1 MICKIA
7 DFVVEFVNVS
17 PALARRFE
25 PYVCAETPMVSFSIT
40 PEDIEHVRTLT
51 KNNMDPFL
59 AESTTFLDKF
69 VRWLPQN
76 NAIYFHASLIE
87 VENQGVAFTALS
99 GTGKSTHTLLWQRLL
114 GNKMQ
119 IVNGDKP
126 IIRIFEDGSIYAYG
140 TPWNGK
146 EGYGTNGKTPLKHI
160 CFIERSEQNTC
171 QKTTA
176 SESLAKIFNQI
187 IIPNDPIF
195 ATYTLSVLDK
205 ILNSVSVWNIKC
217 NMDISAAETAY
228 NAIFKGENN
237 EA

>member
-25 PYVCAETPMVSFSIT
+25 PYVCDETPMVSFSIT
-40 PEDIEHVRTLT
+40 SDDIKHVRTLT
-51 KNNMDPFL
+51 KNVMDNFL

-87 VENQGVAFTALS
+87 AENQGIAFTALS
-99 GTGKSTHTLLWQRLL
+99 GTGKSTHTVLWQQLL
-114 GNKMQ
+114 GDKMR

-146 EGYGTNGKTPLKHI
+146 EGYGTNDKTPLKHI
-160 CFIERSEQNTC
+160 CFIERCTHNSCVKISTDQAL
-171 QKTTA
+171 K
-176 SESLAKIFNQI
+176 KIFNQI
-187 IIPNDPIF
+187 LIPNDPIS

-205 ILNSVSVWNIKC
+205 ILKAVTVWNIKC
-217 NMDISAAETAY
+217 NMDISAAKTAY
-228 NAIFKGENN
+228 NAIFKGESN
-237 EA
+237 ET